1 MTVMN
6 LQNRKTEVR
15 VANTDKLYIGGRWVA
30 AKKGGRIEVV
40 SPQNENVVITVA
52 EATESDMDDAVSAA
66 RRAFDSGP
74 WPRLTHQERAA
85 YLRKLS
91 AALEPRL
98 PELSRAWVE
107 QTGALASVAPFVI
120 GGGKQWFDFYADMA
134 DKFDWEERRALGDAP
149 GFGLV
154 VREPVGV
161 YVAIAPWNNPFGIMT
176 GKIAPALLAGC
187 TVIMKPAPETPIE
200 AHIIAEAADSVGL
213 PEGVLNLVP
222 AHRDA
227 SDHLVN
233 NAGVDKVSFTGS
245 VAAGA
250 RIASVCGGR
259 IARCT
264 LELGG
269 KSAAILLEDYDV
281 AEAAQV
287 LAQTITMSAGQVC
300 ATLSRAIVPKGRHD
314 EFVDAV
320 GAAMGLIRVGDPDDP
335 ASQMGPLA
343 MQRQRTRVQHYIDVG
358 VREGARLVMGGG
370 RPAHLERGYYVE
382 PTLFSGV
389 TRDMTIAKEE
399 VFGPVLAVLAYE
411 DEAEALRIA
420 NDSSFGLYGA
430 VFTRDNAAA
439 YRIARGIRTGT
450 VSQNV
455 FRFDSALPFGGF
467 KQSGLGREGG
477 REGLAGCTE
486 LKSIMLA

>member
-1 MTVMN
+1 MRTTG
-6 LQNRKTEVR
+6 QRAEIR
-15 VANTDKLYIGGRWVA
+15 VANPEKLYIGGRWLPG
-30 AKKGGRIEVV
+30 KNGGRIQVI
-40 SPQNENVVITVA
+40 SPHTENALITVA
-52 EATESDMDDAVSAA
+52 EATESDMDDAVTAA
-66 RRAFDSGP
+66 RRAFDAGP
-74 WPRLTHQERAA
+74 WPRLTHLERAA

-98 PELSRAWVE
+98 PELAGAWVE
-107 QTGALASVAPFVI
+107 QIGALASVAPFVI
-120 GGGKQWFDFYADMA
+120 AGGKQWFDFYADMA
-134 DKFDWEERRALGDAP
+134 EKFDWEERRALADGP

-161 YVAIAPWNNPFGIMT
+161 YAAIAPWNNPFGIMT

-200 AHIIAEAADSVGL
+200 AYIIAEAADSVGI
-213 PEGVLNLVP
+213 PEGVINLVP

-233 NAGVDKVSFTGS
+233 NPGVDKVSFTGS

-250 RIASVCGGR
+250 RIASVCGAR
-259 IARCT
+259 VARCT

-269 KSAAILLEDYDV
+269 KSAAILLDDYDV
-281 AEAAQV
+281 DTAAQM
-287 LAQTITMSAGQVC
+287 LARTITMSAGQIC
-300 ATLSRAIVPKGRHD
+300 ATLSRAIVPKQRED
-314 EFVDAV
+314 EFVDAL
-320 GAAMGLIRVGDPDDP
+320 GDAMRKIQVGDPYDP
-335 ASQMGPLA
+335 TSQMGPLA
-343 MQRQRTRVQHYIDVG
+343 MQRQRDRVEHYIEIG
-358 VREGARLVMGGG
+358 LREGAHLVTGGG
-370 RPAHLERGYYVE
+370 RPAHLDRGYYVE
-382 PTLFSGV
+382 PTLFAGV
-389 TRDMTIAKEE
+389 TGDMKIAKEE
-399 VFGPVLAVLAYE
+399 VFGPVLTVLPYDSE
-411 DEAEALRIA
+411 EEALRIA
-420 NDSSFGLYGA
+420 NASPFGLYGA
-430 VFTRDNAAA
+430 VLTRDNDAA

-477 REGLAGCTE
+477 REGLASCTE

>member
-1 MTVMN
+1 MN
-6 LQNRKTEVR
+6 TQDSRAEIHLSHPDQ
-15 VANTDKLYIGGRWVA
+15 LYIDGQWTA
-30 AKKGGRIEVV
+30 ARNAGRIEVV
-40 SPQNENVVITVA
+40 SPHNEGVCISVA
-52 EATESDMDDAVSAA
+52 EATEPDMDAAVVAA

-74 WPRLTHQERAA
+74 WPRLSHAERAG

-91 AALEPRL
+91 AALELRL
-98 PELSRAWVE
+98 PELARAWVE

-120 GGGKQWFDFYADMA
+120 AGGKYWFDFYADLA
-134 DKFDWEERRALGDAP
+134 DKFEWEESRPLGDGP
-149 GFGLV
+149 GFGLI

-200 AHIIAEAADSVGL
+200 AHIIAEAAESVGI
-213 PEGVLNLVP
+213 PRGVVNLVP

-233 NAGVDKVSFTGS
+233 NPGVDKVSFTGS

-250 RIASVCGGR
+250 RIASVCGSR

-269 KSAAILLEDYDV
+269 KSAAVILEDYDI
-281 AEAAQV
+281 AAAAQM

-300 ATLSRAIVPKGRHD
+300 ATLSRAIVPRHRHD
-314 EFVDAV
+314 EFVEALA
-320 GAAMGLIRVGDPDDP
+320 AAMCSVRVGDPYDP
-335 ASQMGPLA
+335 GTQMGPLA
-343 MQRQRTRVQHYIDVG
+343 MERQRTRVEHYIRVG
-358 VREGARLVMGGG
+358 RDEGAQLVTGGA
-370 RPAHLERGYYVE
+370 RPAHLARGYYME
-382 PTLFSGV
+382 PTLFARVS
-389 TRDMTIAKEE
+389 TDMKIAREE
-399 VFGPVLAVLAYE
+399 VFGPVMAVLAHDGE
-411 DEAEALRIA
+411 VDALRIA

-430 VFTRDNAAA
+430 VLTGDSKAA
-439 YRIARGIRTGT
+439 YRIARGIRAGT
-450 VSQNV
+450 ISQNI

-477 REGLAGCTE
+477 TEGLAGCTE